1 MYHDPSMFVPWLIH
15 MCAVTHSYVSHDS
28 FACVPWRIHMCAKT
42 HWCVCHDFFSTRA
55 SGRTRACR
63 IPGAVHGCGAL
74 QRPTRCGSHW
84 CVHMTRLFVGVHHM
98 TRLCVWRTLLVRV
111 ILVRKCDRI
120 HTCDMTHSW
129 LVHMCDTCMSLARY
143 EGQDDAAL
151 TGVCTWLFYVCDL
164 PRSCTSDSF
173 VRATEIFCATW
184 LIRDSTIC
192 VTCMS
197 LARYKESRNTVLTG
211 VRTWL
216 AHACEKTRSC
226 A

>member
-1 MYHDPSMFVPWLIH
+1 MYHDPSAIVPWPIH
-15 MCAVTHSYVSHDS
+15 MCAMTHSYMCHDS
-28 FACVPWRIHMCAKT
+28 FACVPWRIRMCDMT
-42 HWCVCHDFFSTRA
+42 HWCVCHDSFSTRA
-55 SGRTRACR
+55 SGRTRAWR

-74 QRPTRCGSHW
+74 QRPTRCRSHW
-84 CVHMTRLFVGVHHM
+84 CVHT
-98 TRLCVWRTLLVRV
+98 TRLCVWHTSFVCVRLVH
-111 ILVRKCDRI
+111 KCDRI
-120 HTCDMTHSW
+120 HMRDMTHSW
-129 LVHMCDTCMSLARY
+129 LVHTCDTCMSLARY
-143 EGQDDAAL
+143 EDQRDTAL

-173 VRATEIFCATW
+173 VRSTEIICATW

-197 LARYKESRNTVLTG
+197 LARDKESRNTVFTG

-216 AHACEKTRSC
+216 AHACDKTRSC